1 MDKSSEAKQELVHA
15 MQDNA
20 WQRLSPIALLYFSV
34 SIVRGLFSNII
45 YLIPAFAF
53 AYSSVRDHPVITI
66 AAILALLGAL
76 LVGAFCSFQVYR
88 FRLSENHLEIRSG
101 IIKKTHVNLPFAR
114 IQNVRLEQPL
124 YYRLTGFA
132 CLELDTAG
140 SAKQE
145 AKLVAL
151 PLALAEQLK
160 QQILGQVTHSDV
172 GKAPVTEAQ
181 YGHTTHTTTAPDEHM
196 LNQRSLTDLVIHGLT
211 SNRIWLFLGGLAP
224 FYNTIT
230 EEISDTVGSL
240 GIDLKEW
247 FNLGSHSVWQ
257 VSLYALSLTLL
268 ILLIMVSFSVLGS
281 IISFYGFTLSKVEN
295 RYIRRSGLLTKH
307 EVSMPLS
314 RLQLVIQKQD
324 WLDVLLGRM
333 NLNLE
338 QSHAQGKNS
347 EPSGANNKIIIPSI
361 TSEQS
366 KALTDDMFPDNQ
378 LFSINFLPISHFYLV
393 RYIGYLLLPLLC
405 LTQSFAFYQQNANLS
420 AVLLLLFILASGLVY
435 MRWRRWGVAYD
446 EKYIYV
452 RRGVLGLDYYC
463 FPAFKVQQSQFK
475 QSLMMKK
482 RQLASAKFVLAC
494 GSITLPM
501 LPESMAY
508 EVINGCLHQV
518 GSTER
523 SWM

>member
-1 MDKSSEAKQELVHA
+1 MDKSNEAKQELVHA
-15 MQDNA
+15 MEENA

-34 SIVRGLFSNII
+34 SIVRELFSNII

-53 AYSSVRDHPVITI
+53 AYSSVRDHPLVTI

-76 LVGAFCSFQVYR
+76 LAGAFWRFQVYR
-88 FRLSENHLEIRSG
+88 FRLSENNLEIRSG
-101 IIKKTHVNLPFAR
+101 IIKKTHLNLPFAR
-114 IQNVRLEQPL
+114 IQNVKLEQPL
-124 YYRLTGFA
+124 YYRLTDFA
-132 CLELDTAG
+132 CLQLDTAG

-160 QQILGQVTHSDV
+160 QKILGQV
-172 GKAPVTEAQ
+172 APSQASKVPLTEEQ
-181 YGHTTHTTTAPDEHM
+181 SGHTTNTKTDPEERI
-196 LNQRSLTDLVIHGLT
+196 LNQRSLTDLVIHGIT

-230 EEISDTVGSL
+230 EEISDNVGSL

-247 FNLGSHSVWQ
+247 FNLDSHTVWQ

-268 ILLIMVSFSVLGS
+268 ILLLMVSLSVIGS

-307 EVSMPLS
+307 EVTMPLS

-324 WLDVLLGRM
+324 WLDVLLGRI

-338 QSHAQGKNS
+338 QSNAQVKNS
-347 EPSGANNKIIIPSI
+347 DPSGANNKIIIPSI
-361 TSEQS
+361 TPEQS
-366 KALTDDMFPDNQ
+366 RALTDDMFPDNK
-378 LFSINFLPISHFYLV
+378 LFGLDFSPISHFYLV

-405 LTQSFAFYQQNANLS
+405 LTQSFALYQQNANLS
-420 AVLLLLFILASGLVY
+420 GILLLLFTLASGLVY
-435 MRWRRWGVAYD
+435 LRWRRWGVAYD
-446 EKYIYV
+446 EQYIYV
-452 RRGVLGLDYYC
+452 RRGGLGLNYYC

-482 RQLASAKFVLAC
+482 RRLASAKFVLAC

-518 GSTER
+518 ESSER